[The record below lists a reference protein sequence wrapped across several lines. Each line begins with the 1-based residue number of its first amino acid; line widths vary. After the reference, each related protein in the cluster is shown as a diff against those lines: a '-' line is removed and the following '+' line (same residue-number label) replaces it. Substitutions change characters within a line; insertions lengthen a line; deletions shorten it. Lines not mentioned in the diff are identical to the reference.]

1 MKRSIGFR
9 YSSGSSGNIGNS
21 KLGTSDKASGK
32 GSGRMG
38 MFRTRSDNDCLVST
52 QQQSSHMLSLSTPS
66 GSTNEK
72 LKGQMKGSSQ
82 GGRPRSYSH
91 ELILDSN
98 SYFGSD
104 IITHGAAA
112 AGRLSLQNS
121 ENVSYFS
128 EETDTKGLR
137 AEKAF
142 QSADSA
148 EQYSTSDSNNFSRVT
163 DEQESKTGDFSNK
176 KSSTTRRHSISNPKR
191 EIVQQFG
198 GKLNVLNHDF
208 KNEHL
213 HIGSVSNIDISS
225 PTNGLDF
232 VLSDNVDAHKLP
244 DSILFSQSEIM
255 GLRLMFSLFDRLLK
269 FCLFVISTPDKFLV
283 LCHFTSNTIHVR
295 DLSQL
300 LDF

>member
-52 QQQSSHMLSLSTPS
+52 QQQSSHMLSSSTPS
-66 GSTNEK
+66 SSTNEK

-142 QSADSA
+142 QSADSSG
-148 EQYSTSDSNNFSRVT
+148 QDSNNLSRVT
-163 DEQESKTGDFSNK
+163 DEQESKTA
-176 KSSTTRRHSISNPKR
+176 TTRRHSISNPIR